1 LEIRLICDNLWQKNI
16 QFPTQHPF
24 RLYDL
29 FFNRKERKVLR
40 KERKEKS
47 LIVFRQPF
55 FVFR

>member
-1 LEIRLICDNLWQKNI
+1 VTICGKKTSNFQPN
-16 QFPTQHPF
+16 TPF
-24 RLYDL
+24 DFMTY

-47 LIVFRQPF
+47 LIVFSQPF